1 MNKSVVFD
9 HIINICSKEGYAMSA
24 ADAAN
29 ELCVPCTP
37 AFVAA
42 WHQAV
47 YKAFGVCLWIKF

>member
-1 MNKSVVFD
+1 MNQSFD
-9 HIINICSKEGYAMSA
+9 HLIEICRKEGYAMGA

-37 AFVAA
+37 AFVAS